1 MISFIISSYNRPAY
15 LQCCLSSLSIQTA
28 AVDYEFIVTC
38 NHTDKDVRLSHLQ
51 VAQRFG
57 ASIHFTVDE
66 GAADC
71 YYAADIAVSQWSQ
84 GDWLCF
90 PSDDSYYV
98 PLFLDR
104 MMAWTAEW
112 DFIYCDMLYTSKWND
127 WQYSLMDV
135 KPLRQCIDKTCFIV
149 KRELFNGFPGKK
161 LGAPCE
167 ADGEL
172 AEELVSRGVRH
183 GKAIGGAMVVHS

>member
-1 MISFIISSYNRPAY
+1 MVSYIVSAYDRPVY
-15 LQCCLSSLSIQTA
+15 LQCCLSSLSSQTA

-38 NHTDKDVRLSHLQ
+38 NHTDRDVR
-51 VAQRFG
+51 VANQEVARRFD
-57 ASIHFTVDE
+57 APIHFTVDE
-66 GAADC
+66 GARDC
-71 YYAADIAVSQWSQ
+71 YYAAEMAATKAR

-104 MMAWTAEW
+104 MSAWMTDW
-112 DFIYCDMLYTSKWND
+112 DFIYCDMLYTSKWD
-127 WQYSLMDV
+127 SWRYSVMDV
-135 KPLRQCIDKTCFIV
+135 RPMRQHIDKTCFLV
-149 KRELFNGFPGKK
+149 KRELFHGFPGKK
-161 LGAPCE
+161 NGAPCE

-183 GKAIGGAMVVHS
+183 GKASGGALVVHN